1 MKLSDSHA
9 PYGTPHKPGIPLDL
23 VSDVGSVI
31 GLPPAFIVAAM
42 RTVAGRAA
50 DATDA
55 RDLLERL
62 GLIDPH
68 TPSPTWRRNNTPKA
82 AS

>member
-42 RTVAGRAA
+42 RTVAGRAT

-55 RDLLERL
+55 RLLLDVL
-62 GLIDPH
+62 GLLPARAEV
-68 TPSPTWRRNNTPKA
+68 TP
-82 AS
+82 